1 MSLPWQQFFALF
13 LAGKQNHVLL
23 QESTDQDVTATPFP
37 PFSVP
42 PSSPSPPL
50 TKTHSPVAHGSEQTH
65 SFGDRQGRHSVSHRH
80 AAEKNGHSS
89 SSGGG
94 SRRDFLL
101 RERDSTAI
109 NGIVEEPTVSV
120 HGKGR
125 KRARRSSKSHSHHQD
140 DRLRDRVEKERPAFV
155 LGVGLSDMGQS
166 RLTDAADQASSL
178 AEDDSSG
185 ASSSLSTHI
194 PMGVVDGLL
203 SSGSDSKSIPLLDNH
218 VKKMPEEAVTEL
230 GFSPHHQ
237 LAGLKVSHYE

>member
-1 MSLPWQQFFALF
+1 MSLPWQPFFDFF

-23 QESTDQDVTATPFP
+23 QESTDQDVTAAPFP

-50 TKTHSPVAHGSEQTH
+50 TKPHSPVAQSSEQIRA
-65 SFGDRQGRHSVSHRH
+65 SGDRQSRYSVSHRH
-80 AAEKNGHSS
+80 TEKNGHSS
-89 SSGGG
+89 SSG
-94 SRRDFLL
+94 SRRDSLL
-101 RERDSTAI
+101 RERDSMAI
-109 NGIVEEPTVSV
+109 NGIMEEPVVSV

-194 PMGVVDGLL
+194 PMGVVDGML

-218 VKKMPEEAVTEL
+218 MKKMPEEAVAEM

-237 LAGLKVSHYE
+237 LAGLKVSHHK